1 MRDLEELAQRCVPGR
16 GAVRLERVG
25 GGLLNE
31 TYRAERAGCVHALRV
46 AAPQAPEGFAPR
58 GWGCRVAHRA
68 AAAGLAPAV
77 EHCDPDE
84 GILVCRWIPGHAWS
98 AADALVPANVIR
110 FAALLRQVHA
120 LAPPSPAHRV
130 SPALWIA
137 RYTGLSG
144 GADAPAAKRLC
155 RLAEP
160 ALRRLDLLAAL
171 PPGAAVLC
179 HGDLHPRNLVDGENG
194 SAIRCSPATWGVHRR
209 RRSVTAST
217 WSAGCTNT
225 PACCGAKFTPSG
237 GRIFRRPSRPR
248 TAIGSCAGWRRT
260 PLPRW
265 SRPVSCGTLRALAA
279 NAPERGDTTESRM
292 ARMTVVDRDGKE
304 HDVEAKPG
312 LKVMEILRELD
323 YGVAAIC
330 GGLCSCATCHVY
342 VEEPWASRLPKRQS
356 DEQDLLTELSDYR
369 PATSRLSCQ
378 VEFTEALSGLKVA
391 IAPDT

>member
-98 AADALVPANVIR
+98 AADARVPANVIR

-194 SAIRCSPATWGVHRR
+194 LVLLDWEYAHVADPCWDLAVWCASGSLDERQRDTLLTCYLGRAPAPAECHRLDLVGWLYEYTCLLWSEVH
-209 RRSVTAST
+209 AL
-217 WSAGCTNT
+217 
-225 PACCGAKFTPSG
+225 
-237 GRIFRRPSRPR
+237 RRPDLPPPIPAAHGDR
-248 TAIGSCAGWRRT
+248 IMRR
-260 PLPRW
+260 
-265 SRPVSCGTLRALAA
+265 LAA
-279 NAPERGDTTESRM
+279 HPLA
-292 ARMTVVDRDGKE
+292 AV
-304 HDVEAKPG
+304 
-312 LKVMEILRELD
+312 
-323 YGVAAIC
+323 VAAGQLRHTTRP
-330 GGLCSCATCHVY
+330 GGEC
-342 VEEPWASRLPKRQS
+342 P
-356 DEQDLLTELSDYR
+356 
-369 PATSRLSCQ
+369 
-378 VEFTEALSGLKVA
+378 
-391 IAPDT
+391 